1 MSNIFSEDFEKKF
14 REARE
19 NIQRRL
25 ERNREFELGP
35 LSAPPGS
42 PLTFSAW
49 LEKEGLPV
57 YYSDMFSMSRDDLIR
72 LYNITFDRIELL
84 ETYIEGNKSMFER
97 LRLLRLNYVEVHN
110 FHRWSALKK
119 DEDHHHLEWKDDV
132 FGQIEAIVTTLRGQ
146 QQQLRLLER
155 QLKLVVCILLR
166 VHTDYE
172 SLRRAPTSQAFR
184 NWLGGV
190 PRIAEILG
198 EEPEEKRL
206 HSMNDPQW
214 DKYPRIDWNAETE
227 DE

>member
-1 MSNIFSEDFEKKF
+1 MSNRFSEEFEEKF

-25 ERNREFELGP
+25 NRRRERNREPFT
-35 LSAPPGS
+35 APQGS
-42 PLTFSAW
+42 PPTFSAW
-49 LEKEGLPV
+49 LEREGLPV
-57 YYSDMFSMSRDDLIR
+57 FYSDMFSMPRSDLIR

-132 FGQIEAIVTTLRGQ
+132 FGQIEAIVTTLRAQ
-146 QQQLRLLER
+146 QKQLRLLER

-172 SLRRAPTSQAFR
+172 SLRRAPTTQAFR

-190 PRIAEILG
+190 PQIAEILG

-206 HSMNDPQW
+206 HSMNDPKW
-214 DKYPRIDWNAETE
+214 EKYPRIDWDAESE
-227 DE
+227 EE

>member
-1 MSNIFSEDFEKKF
+1 MSNRFSEEFEEKF

-25 ERNREFELGP
+25 NQRRERNREPFT
-35 LSAPPGS
+35 APQGS
-42 PLTFSAW
+42 PPTFSAW
-49 LEKEGLPV
+49 LEREGLPAI
-57 YYSDMFSMSRDDLIR
+57 YSDMFSMPRSDLIR

-97 LRLLRLNYVEVHN
+97 LRLLRLNYVKVHN

-132 FGQIEAIVTTLRGQ
+132 FGQIEAIVTTLRAQ
-146 QQQLRLLER
+146 QKQLRLLER

-172 SLRRAPTSQAFR
+172 SLRRAPSTQAFR
-184 NWLGGV
+184 NWFRRF

-206 HSMNDPQW
+206 HSMNDPKW
-214 DKYPRIDWNAETE
+214 DKYPRIDWYAESE
-227 DE
+227 EE